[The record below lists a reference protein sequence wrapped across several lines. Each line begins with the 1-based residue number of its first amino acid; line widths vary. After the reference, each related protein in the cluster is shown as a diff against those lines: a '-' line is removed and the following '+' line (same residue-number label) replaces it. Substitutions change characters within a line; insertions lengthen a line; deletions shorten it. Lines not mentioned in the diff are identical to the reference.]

1 MIGHNDLCSKS
12 CISTLQSLGLSRKA
26 KVEPRDYEK
35 NIRKSEDKNVKACFI
50 LTLFPTGLDILVS
63 QLPKTFVVLMA
74 PVDVTMAL
82 DLVNKPKTCVL
93 SHLYECPCLFG
104 NEDQGGR
111 KRVSWLWRTYRSFSK
126 SLLKIFTSMHF

>member
-1 MIGHNDLCSKS
+1 MLY
-12 CISTLQSLGLSRKA
+12 LRL
-26 KVEPRDYEK
+26 
-35 NIRKSEDKNVKACFI
+35 KNVKVCFI

-126 SLLKIFTSMHF
+126 ILLKIFTSMHA